1 MELDARGVDGAR
13 DAWRSGRHAALESA
27 QFTTLS
33 LGASLEAACWAAEA
47 NDASALSLIRRWSVG
62 SSTFEQGYAA
72 LISGQAPPRPGE
84 HDAPAS
90 ELARCPSRSEL
101 VDSSVG
107 VEWRYFLDRFR
118 RSLIDRLRL
127 TPGRARGIAGA
138 LGEMVDNV
146 VQHAGLGDT
155 PRGIIGY
162 EVSEAALS
170 FAVADLGRGVLSS
183 LRDNPTHRHISTDA
197 AALVSAV
204 TTGASSR
211 PGVAGTGFA
220 DLNRALADLDGY
232 LTFRSGSARLFLD
245 GRGGG
250 ARRHN
255 VSNSP
260 EMIGFQLSVTAQP
273 QKSVW

>member
-1 MELDARGVDGAR
+1 MELDVRGVDAAR
-13 DAWRSGRHAALESA
+13 DAWRAGRHAALEGAS
-27 QFTTLS
+27 FSTLT
-33 LGASLEAACWAAEA
+33 LGASLEAACWAAET
-47 NDASALSLIRRWSVG
+47 NDPGVLSLVRRWSAA
-62 SSTFEQGYAA
+62 SPTFELGYAV
-72 LISGQAPPRPGE
+72 LTTGQAPPRPRE

-101 VDSSVG
+101 VDISVG
-107 VEWRYFLDRFR
+107 VEWQYFLDRFR
-118 RSLIDRLRL
+118 RSLVDRLGL
-127 TPGRARGIAGA
+127 TPRRAMGVAGA

-155 PRGIIGY
+155 PRGIVGY

-183 LRDNPTHRHISTDA
+183 LRDNPVHRHISEDA

-211 PGVAGTGFA
+211 PGVAGMGFA
-220 DLNRALADLDGY
+220 DLIRALADLDGH
-232 LTFRSGSARLFLD
+232 LTFRSGSARLILD

-250 ARRHN
+250 ARRHKL
-255 VSNSP
+255 SNSP

-273 QKSVW
+273 HKSAW